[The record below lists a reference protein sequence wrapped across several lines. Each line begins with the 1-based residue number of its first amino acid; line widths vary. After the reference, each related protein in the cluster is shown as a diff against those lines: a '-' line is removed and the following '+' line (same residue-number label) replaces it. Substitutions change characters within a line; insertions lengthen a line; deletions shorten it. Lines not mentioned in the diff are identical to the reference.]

1 MAFLFPDMAVMAE
14 KSESETVGW
23 SSFLDHHQITLVQP
37 LSVLTIIGWSSFIT
51 RVDAPHLLLQIV
63 VITEYSGA
71 RCHNSCILSAA
82 RWSWQPQ
89 DGKHFSGTQIMR
101 KSRQFQQSETGT
113 LLKLSCQV
121 KQKMQIWCA
130 RNMKDSECNKS
141 TWFEATELK
150 WQSGG
155 ASGNPEVLVEWL

>member
-1 MAFLFPDMAVMAE
+1 MAVSVMAGLMWIWN
-14 KSESETVGW
+14 SRLIIFSW
-23 SSFLDHHQITLVQP
+23 SPPNYTCATTKRINYNRLIIFYHQSWCT
-37 LSVLTIIGWSSFIT
+37 SSH
-51 RVDAPHLLLQIV
+51 PQIV
-63 VITEYSGA
+63 VIAEYSRA
-71 RCHNSCILSAA
+71 RCRNSCILSAA

-101 KSRQFQQSETGT
+101 KSRRFHQSETGT